1 MSLVINTNISSLTAQ
16 RNLINRN
23 QEVRSSQE
31 KLASGYR
38 INKASDDASGL
49 SISETIKTQILG
61 NQKAVA
67 SAQDGINTLQIAEG
81 ALSVIT
87 EHLQRIRELAVQAA
101 NDTNSTSERTAIALE
116 VQSRLDDIDRI
127 ARSSRSSNI
136 YLLDGSK
143 SSYILQIGGN
153 ASAAQNTI
161 DIAEALATSTVE
173 ALSLTNTVSVGAGGA
188 FETNT
193 SCRSYLDTVD
203 RAIERV
209 QERRAKL
216 GAFQN
221 RLQSSIES
229 LSITVENLKS
239 SNSRIKD
246 LNISEETAEF
256 TKSQILQQSTISILA
271 QANSS
276 PNHVLQLLQ

>member
-1 MSLVINTNISSLTAQ
+1 MSLVINTNVSSLSAQ
-16 RNLINRN
+16 RNLHNRTS
-23 QEVRSSQE
+23 EVRSSHE

-49 SISETIKTQILG
+49 SISETLQTQIRG
-61 NQKAVA
+61 NQKAVQT
-67 SAQDGINTLQIAEG
+67 AQDGVNTLQIAEG
-81 ALSVIT
+81 ALNVIT
-87 EHLQRIRELAVQAA
+87 DHIQRIREITVQAA
-101 NDTNSTSERTAIALE
+101 NDTNTSAERIAIKLE
-116 VQSRLDDIDRI
+116 VQSRLDDINRI
-127 ARSSRSSNI
+127 AQTTRSSNI

-161 DIAEALATSTVE
+161 DIADALATSTVE

-193 SCRSYLDTVD
+193 SCRNFLDTID
-203 RAIERV
+203 RAIQRV
-209 QERRAKL
+209 QSRRAKL

-221 RLQSSIES
+221 RLES
-229 LSITVENLKS
+229 AVENISITVESLKS
-239 SNSRIKD
+239 TNSRIKD
-246 LNISEETAEF
+246 LNISAETAEF
-256 TKSQILQQSTISILA
+256 TKNQILQQSTISILS

-276 PNHVLQLLQ
+276 PSQVLQLLQ